1 MALAANKKPLPMF
14 SSNWLLLLPVLNL
27 SLLTT
32 ELTQWFI
39 AMALICLLWQWAI
52 QRKVM
57 LIGKGW
63 IKVIIAIAGCIL
75 LVMTGKAIGLLSAML
90 HLLCLSYLLKPL
102 ELKKRYDLYQ
112 WYLIGLL
119 LLTCSLIFHQSIYFA
134 LLVLLAFMA
143 NLIFLISVFNP
154 LQSMNKQMEFSLTL
168 VAQSLPLAILLFV
181 VFPKIPPFW
190 QVPQSKGV
198 ETGLNDSLKIGD
210 IAKLALSNAL
220 AFRVEFSD
228 KVPSYQQ
235 LYWRA
240 IVLDVFDG
248 KEWKRK
254 YQQTANIK
262 QYQQVPRKR
271 LKYSDDDQLVT
282 YQVILTPSFQP
293 WLFLLDVGQLN
304 RTRDTER
311 LFTLRD
317 YSVYSP
323 GKITRPMSY
332 QVTSNLTQ
340 PLTLYENASLRQEN
354 LRIDRHSNPKLY
366 QFAQQLKEST
376 TNTQQII
383 DSTLNYYRN
392 KPFRYTLEPPLL
404 TNNSL
409 DEFFFSTQAGFCEH
423 YASSFTY
430 LMRAA
435 GVPARVVLGY
445 LGGELNKQGDYF
457 SIYQRDAHAWSE
469 VWLDNQGWVR
479 VDPTAAV
486 DPSRVEQGFSSQLLK
501 EREQLAAFELS
512 EWLQAGLLQTV
523 QLYLDTIDYQW
534 TKFVINY
541 STEQQFKL
549 LTSWFGQHITLKVVV
564 LILLTF
570 TVIVAL
576 FFAIRWLSTLTR
588 AVNSPALK
596 VYESACQHIEK
607 MGVSRRYQET
617 EQQYVQ
623 RVKAVNAAAS
633 IELAAILSLYNQY
646 TYANKRHN
654 NIINTLKKRLSKLK
668 KCKSKEEVVDKNKAP

>member
-1 MALAANKKPLPMF
+1 MFSKDNKKQMPVI

-27 SLLTT
+27 SLLTV
-32 ELTQWFI
+32 ELSQWFI
-39 AMALICLLWQWAI
+39 AMALITLLWQWAI
-52 QRKVM
+52 HRNIM
-57 LIGKGW
+57 AIGKGW
-63 IKVIIAIAGCIL
+63 IKVIIAIAGCVL
-75 LVMTGKAIGLLSAML
+75 LVLTGKAIGLLSAML

-119 LLTCSLIFHQSIYFA
+119 LLSCSLIFQQSIYFA
-134 LLVLLAFMA
+134 LLVLVIFLA
-143 NLIFLISVFNP
+143 NLMFLSSLFSPFLSV
-154 LQSMNKQMEFSLTL
+154 NKQTKFSLKL
-168 VAQSLPLAILLFV
+168 VAQSLPLAVLLFV

-220 AFRVEFSD
+220 AFRVEFSGEM
-228 KVPSYQQ
+228 PNYQQ

-248 KEWKRK
+248 KEWKRR
-254 YQQTANIK
+254 YQQVANIK
-262 QYQQVPRKR
+262 RYQQVPRKR
-271 LKYSDDDQLVT
+271 LKYSGEDQLVS

-304 RTRDTER
+304 SNRNTEH
-311 LFTLRD
+311 LVTLRD
-317 YSVYSP
+317 YSLYSP
-323 GKITRPMSY
+323 RKITRPMSY

-340 PLTLYENASLRQEN
+340 SLTLYHNESVLQRN
-354 LRIDRHSNPKLY
+354 LRIDRNSNPKLY
-366 QFAQQLKEST
+366 NFGQTLKESAF
-376 TNTQQII
+376 NAQNII
-383 DSTLNYYRN
+383 DSTLQHYRSN
-392 KPFRYTLEPPLL
+392 PFRYTLEPPLL

-409 DEFFFSTQAGFCEH
+409 DEFFFKTQAGFCEH

-435 GVPARVVLGY
+435 GIPARVVLGY
-445 LGGELNKQGDYF
+445 LGGELNEQGGYF
-457 SIYQRDAHAWSE
+457 SVYQRDAHAWSE
-469 VWLDNQGWVR
+469 VWLDGKGWVR

-501 EREQLAAFELS
+501 ERDQLAGFDMS
-512 EWLQAGLLQTV
+512 TWLQAGLLQTV

-549 LTSWFGQHITLKVVV
+549 LKSWFGQHVTLKVVV
-564 LILLTF
+564 VLLLALSL
-570 TVIVAL
+570 IVAL
-576 FFAIRWLSTLTR
+576 FFITRWLRRFTGKES
-588 AVNSPALK
+588 SPALRI
-596 VYESACQHIEK
+596 YESACQHIEK
-607 MGVSRRYQET
+607 LGVTRNLKET
-617 EQQYVQ
+617 DQQYIS
-623 RVKAVNAAAS
+623 RVKKVSVAAS
-633 IELAAILSLYNQY
+633 VELAAIFTLYNQY
-646 TYANKRHN
+646 VYANKRHSS
-654 NIINTLKKRLSKLK
+654 IINALKKRLTKLK
-668 KCKSKEEVVDKNKAP
+668 SVRKQEIDR